1 MDPVA
6 PPGPWPRSSTTKGAA
21 VTPSQESSSLLG
33 TQKQAATSAAAKT
46 LLTAVT
52 VEAKSDMKT
61 AKNFLR
67 EGPMV
72 LKGYCFL
79 ACAACMA
86 VAITQMI
93 GNIGDPFGFIVSV
106 YAFVFAFVGLI
117 LEGSGLS
124 CSQRYKATIEVW
136 MKVLA
141 RVWGRGT
148 FYLLVAGM
156 QFAEGGVWAYV
167 VGFGLVFAAI
177 GSFVLSYY
185 ASHKLRKLHNA
196 MMSQYC
202 STTDEASVRDAF
214 KRMDANGDGVLER
227 EELAVL
233 SQQLG
238 VNIRAAEL
246 VAIFDMLDSDSDGKV
261 TFDEFYSWW
270 SGRKGEY
277 THPWV

>member
-33 TQKQAATSAAAKT
+33 TQKQGATSAAAKT

-52 VEAKSDMKT
+52 VEAKSDMKK

-106 YAFVFAFVGLI
+106 YAFVFAFVSRSFAFAAVPRPLIAAMGLLAASSSFAVAVVLI
-117 LEGSGLS
+117 AFFVTASGTPFIV
-124 CSQRYKATIEVW
+124 A
-136 MKVLA
+136 
-141 RVWGRGT
+141 
-148 FYLLVAGM
+148 LVATVTLAIAPLAAVSGSL
-156 QFAEGGVWAYV
+156 QFFLLAWPRSCP
-167 VGFGLVFAAI
+167 LP
-177 GSFVLSYY
+177 SFVL
-185 ASHKLRKLHNA
+185 L
-196 MMSQYC
+196 
-202 STTDEASVRDAF
+202 
-214 KRMDANGDGVLER
+214 
-227 EELAVL
+227 
-233 SQQLG
+233 
-238 VNIRAAEL
+238 
-246 VAIFDMLDSDSDGKV
+246 
-261 TFDEFYSWW
+261 
-270 SGRKGEY
+270 
-277 THPWV
+277 